1 MNRRNYYCFMQQQKS
16 VSVVQ
21 AAISIYRRE
30 KLYSLL
36 SDNFSKYFPSLSLSK
51 IIAIKKTDFF

>member
-36 SDNFSKYFPSLSLSK
+36 SDNFSKYFLSLSLSK
-51 IIAIKKTDFF
+51 IIAFKKTDFF